1 MALLVLLL
9 PTSGCLMSHLAAD
22 QIITAPNL
30 HRGIQTNFIA
40 AWWTNFFPWSASNP
54 VVLMTIP
61 VGPPEAKL
69 QGFLLPPG
77 DYHWKFETTFT
88 TNRSG
93 LESMLLRALRET
105 NDTYRPLA
113 HPATVILLHGYGMTK
128 ESMTPWALVLAQ
140 AGYRVVALDLRGH
153 GMSKGTRI
161 GFGKYEV
168 GDLRQALD
176 YLVEHDWCDGRAGVM
191 GMSYGATMA
200 LHWAA
205 RDPRISTVVAIAP
218 YNRPEETIV
227 RFAEMLKLPVPKRS
241 IRAGMT
247 RVATMLD
254 LEWKDWSTETAMR
267 RLTQP
272 VLIIGGGQDPICR
285 REDIAALE
293 DAATGAG
300 VGPKILIIPEANH
313 MVIGA
318 WMQGLSEPVKEWF
331 KAHLGAETAEGK
343 ERQIVEK
350 SKAGQ

>member
-9 PTSGCLMSHLAAD
+9 TTSGCVMSHLAAN
-22 QIITAPNL
+22 QIVTAPNL
-30 HRGIQTNFIA
+30 HQGVPTNFINS
-40 AWWTNFFPWSASNP
+40 WWTNFFPKSGSNP
-54 VVLMTIP
+54 VVSMTIP
-61 VGPPEAKL
+61 VGPPKAKL
-69 QGFLLPPG
+69 QGFQLPPG
-77 DYHWKFETTFT
+77 DYHWKFETQIT

-93 LESMLLRALRET
+93 LESMTLQCLRET

-153 GMSKGTRI
+153 GMSGGTRI

-176 YLVEHDWCDGRAGVM
+176 YLIEHDWCDGRVGVM

-205 RDPRISTVVAIAP
+205 RDTRISSVVAIAP
-218 YNRPEETIV
+218 YNRPEDTIV
-227 RFAEMLKLPVPKRS
+227 RFAEMLKLPVPKGS
-241 IRAGMT
+241 IRSGMT
-247 RVATMLD
+247 RVATILD
-254 LEWKDWSTETAMR
+254 LEWKDWSAETAMR

-293 DAATGAG
+293 DAATVAGAG
-300 VGPKILIIPEANH
+300 TKVLIIPEANH
-313 MVIGA
+313 MVLGA
-318 WMQGLSEPVKEWF
+318 WMHGLSGPIKEWF
-331 KAHLGAETAEGK
+331 KAHLGTETAGGK
-343 ERQIVEK
+343 NDK
-350 SKAGQ
+350 S